1 MERLKYIAVAV
12 LLFIVSFVGGC
23 VGADARTAEADVP
36 ARMSY
41 IEGASANSGWF
52 EIYKDNRTGVHYLLY
67 QGGNGYGRGAA
78 MCVLVDAEGKP
89 LVDRGE

>member
-23 VGADARTAEADVP
+23 VGADVRTAEANEPD
-36 ARMSY
+36 RMSY
-41 IEGASANSGWF
+41 IEGVRANGSRF
-52 EIYKDNRTGVHYLLY
+52 EIYKDNRTGVHYLVLRDNHY
-67 QGGNGYGRGAA
+67 NGAA
-78 MCVLVDAEGKP
+78 MCVLVDVEGKP